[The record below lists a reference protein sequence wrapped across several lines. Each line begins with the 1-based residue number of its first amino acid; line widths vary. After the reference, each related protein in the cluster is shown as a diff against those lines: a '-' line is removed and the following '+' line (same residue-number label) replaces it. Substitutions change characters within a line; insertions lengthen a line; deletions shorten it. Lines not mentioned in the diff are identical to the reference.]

1 MNRSKTLNNLVDAS
15 TVAGQGVLYVIS
27 APSGAGKTSLVKAL
41 VKSTVGFATSI
52 SYTTRAKREGEHE
65 GVDYHFK
72 SAAEFVSMLE
82 HSAFLEH
89 ASVFGNYYGTSKSQI
104 ESYLS
109 QGLDVILE
117 IDWQGAVQ
125 VRKQVSSCVSIFVLP
140 PSRQC
145 LQERLEHRGQD
156 DANIIAGRMSQAV
169 DEMSH
174 YAEFD
179 YLVVNDEFDVALLQ
193 LQAIVNSQRLIL
205 PRQAQQLRYLIE
217 ELLS

>member
-1 MNRSKTLNNLVDAS
+1 M
-15 TVAGQGVLYVIS
+15 AGQGVLYVVS

-52 SYTTRAKREGEHE
+52 SYTTRAKRAGEQEGL
-65 GVDYHFK
+65 DYYFR
-72 SAAEFVSMLE
+72 SAEEFASMLDN
-82 HSAFLEH
+82 SAFLEH
-89 ASVFGNYYGTSKSQI
+89 ANVFGNYYGTSKSQI
-104 ESYLS
+104 TSYLA

-125 VRKQVSSCVSIFVLP
+125 VRKQVPNCISIFVLP

-145 LQERLEHRGQD
+145 LQERLENRGQD
-156 DANIIAGRMSQAV
+156 DATIIAKRMSQAV

-179 YLVVNDEFDVALLQ
+179 YLVVNDEFDVALSQ
-193 LQAIVNSQRLIL
+193 LQTIVNSQRLIL
-205 PRQAQQLRYLIE
+205 PRQAQQLQHLIE